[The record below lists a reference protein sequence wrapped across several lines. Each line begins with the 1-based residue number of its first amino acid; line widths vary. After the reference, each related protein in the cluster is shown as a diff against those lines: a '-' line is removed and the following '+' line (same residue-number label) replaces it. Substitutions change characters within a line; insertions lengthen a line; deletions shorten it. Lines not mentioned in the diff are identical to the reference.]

1 MPYKLDESDIDC
13 MKAEDFYRRRYQSE
27 LSAHPDCKDPEHPG
41 CEFCEDNEE
50 SQDD

>member
-1 MPYKLDESDIDC
+1 MKINKEKLEE
-13 MKAEDFYRRRYQSE
+13 MQRENKFRNEYQLE

-50 SQDD
+50 NKDD